1 MTTENDDVI
10 RSLDRQRATWRRVI
24 LGSFIV
30 AALLGWGLVG
40 FGFFLAWLLAQ

>member
-1 MTTENDDVI
+1 MNENII

-30 AALLGWGLVG
+30 AALLAWALVG
-40 FGFFLAWLLAQ
+40 FGFFLAWLMR